1 MPDIVDDAQAQEAEF
16 IAGAIANAKPAP
28 GPAPVKINGRTCCAE
43 CEQPIPFARL
53 AAMPGVG
60 LCVVCAEE
68 LVQIMKG
75 W

>member
-1 MPDIVDDAQAQEAEF
+1 MPDICDDAQAREAQYL
-16 IAGAIANAKPAP
+16 AQALAKAHAAP

-53 AAMPGVG
+53 AALPGVG
-60 LCVVCAEE
+60 LCVGCAEE
-68 LVQIMKG
+68 LIQITGG